1 MNNKIDIKL
10 ELDKIRSGL
19 GKISMELDECKLSEI
34 ARYSVLVV
42 DRARG
47 LKDDG
52 LISPTDYLYFIDR
65 INGYIDDANKKCICK
80 ER

>member
-1 MNNKIDIKL
+1 MNNKTDTKL
-10 ELDKIRSGL
+10 ELDKIKSGL
-19 GKISMELDECKLSEI
+19 GMISMKLDECNLSEI

>member
-1 MNNKIDIKL
+1 MNNKTDVKL
-10 ELDKIRSGL
+10 ELHKIRSGL

-34 ARYSVLVV
+34 ARVSVLVV

-65 INGYIDDANKKCICK
+65 INEYIDDANKKCVCQK
-80 ER
+80 K